1 MNAERYNFSPVLQS
15 LEENTNKD
23 YAIISEDYLDLT
35 IYCIPL
41 EYTIKDQL
49 DSTSNLRVILIPTV
63 VSSYPET
70 SHHQYSQVPTIKS
83 VDNLPISTLPKSKP
97 ILSPST
103 QHNTTRHN
111 TTHNKKQPQRKK
123 YLPKQI
129 KLKQKKTHH
138 KKKNRTKNHITQ
150 HRKEQNR
157 MEHKRKE

>member
-103 QHNTTRHN
+103 QHNTTQH
-111 TTHNKKQPQRKK
+111 
-123 YLPKQI
+123 I
-129 KLKQKKTHH
+129 
-138 KKKNRTKNHITQ
+138 TKNNHNEKNTY
-150 HRKEQNR
+150 QN
-157 MEHKRKE
+157 KSN